1 MTLLD
6 VDTCGTSSVTAVT
19 VFLLFITVRNG
30 NVMNLEL
37 YHVAGTITR
46 LWAGWPKNSGC
57 IPRGS
62 RDMSSCDVYYV

>member
-6 VDTCGTSSVTAVT
+6 VVTCGTSSVTAVT

-37 YHVAGTITR
+37 YCVAGTITR
-46 LWAGWPKNSGC
+46 LWAGWPKNSGLY
-57 IPRGS
+57 S
-62 RDMSSCDVYYV
+62 REGQEI